1 MFNGRGSLI
10 LPDDNQQPQA
20 EMTTSIKRYNSQMI
34 VFCNFVEDH
43 KQWEESRVSVYIFYF
58 PQPKLLVFFFFLWWD
73 PVRSR
78 TPSITVGSKSK
89 INMCSDAIRQS
100 SFYIQCSAK
109 GYIASI
115 SPLCLWLSKWIINNC
130 LQLKA
135 ALKFTS
141 RPRGWHFTLFLPRL
155 LVTHAKSIVSM
166 RWWDLLL

>member
-1 MFNGRGSLI
+1 MAEAASSFLMTINNLKQRWRPALSGTTARWLSFVILLRTTNNGRNPKSECVHLL
-10 LPDDNQQPQA
+10 LPSA
-20 EMTTSIKRYNSQMI
+20 KTAG
-34 VFCNFVEDH
+34 
-43 KQWEESRVSVYIFYF
+43 
-58 PQPKLLVFFFFLWWD
+58 FFFLWWD

>member
-43 KQWEESRVSVYIFYF
+43 KQWEESKEWVCTSSTSLS
-58 PQPKLLVFFFFLWWD
+58 QNCCFFFLWWD